1 MNCNV
6 KFSENSDS
14 ALHNSGLC
22 LILHKALDMHLISDS
37 GLHNSGLGLVLL
49 TLGTI
54 KVLGMRMRLISDSGL
69 HAQFRARFGPT
80 YTIKA
85 Y

>member
-1 MNCNV
+1 
-6 KFSENSDS
+6 
-14 ALHNSGLC
+14 
-22 LILHKALDMHLISDS
+22 MHLISDS

-54 KVLGMRMRLISDSGL
+54 KVLGMRLISDSGL